1 MGFIAKDVFKS
12 PQNHSHVRAKDI
24 IGIGYNKFMIFKDSY
39 DDKLDKIL
47 SRKKQSLSNREI
59 IKY

>member
-1 MGFIAKDVFKS
+1 
-12 PQNHSHVRAKDI
+12 
-24 IGIGYNKFMIFKDSY
+24 MIFKDSY

>member
-12 PQNHSHVRAKDI
+12 PQTIVMLEKD

-47 SRKKQSLSNREI
+47 SKNNHYPIEN
-59 IKY
+59 Y

>member
-24 IGIGYNKFMIFKDSY
+24 IGIGLIN
-39 DDKLDKIL
+39 L
-47 SRKKQSLSNREI
+47 
-59 IKY
+59 